1 MLLDLLARWQVD
13 PARCLLIGDR
23 PGDLTAATAAGIPAH
38 LFPGG
43 NLAEFAV
50 PLLADCEGCP
60 NP

>member
-23 PGDLTAATAAGIPAH
+23 PGDLTAAAAAGIPAH
-38 LFPGG
+38 LFPAGD
-43 NLAEFAV
+43 LAEFTV
-50 PLLADCEGCP
+50 PLLADCEGRP

>member
-43 NLAEFAV
+43 DLAEFAV
-50 PLLADCEGCP
+50 PLLADCERHP